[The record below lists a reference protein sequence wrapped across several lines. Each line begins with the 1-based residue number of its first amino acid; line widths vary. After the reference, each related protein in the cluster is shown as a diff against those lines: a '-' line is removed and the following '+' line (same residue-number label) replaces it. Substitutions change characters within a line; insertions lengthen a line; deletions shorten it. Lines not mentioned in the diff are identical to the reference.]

1 MRQSIGY
8 PTMLGIII
16 TFIIITFAFL
26 SATLS
31 YMKGF
36 KVNSQVTGILEK
48 YEGYNEFSKA
58 EISKNL
64 NNLGYIKGT
73 PNCKNQDGYEPAVDY
88 SGHDI
93 CIYEQ
98 KDATVGNYFKYKII
112 TYIYMDVPIIA
123 QRIKLPVVSYS
134 ERIYYFNT

>member
-16 TFIIITFAFL
+16 TFIVITFAFL

-48 YEGYNEFSKA
+48 YEGYNSLSEA
-58 EISKNL
+58 GIKNAL
-64 NNLGYIKGT
+64 DTLGYRKGT
-73 PNCKNQDGYEPAVDY
+73 SNCKDQEGYKSMNY

-98 KDATVGNYFKYKII
+98 ENATAGDYFKYKII
-112 TYIYMDVPIIA
+112 TYIYMDVPVIG

>member
-1 MRQSIGY
+1 MRQSMGY

-16 TFIIITFAFL
+16 TFIVITFAFL

-48 YEGYNEFSKA
+48 YEGYNSLSETG
-58 EISKNL
+58 IKNAL
-64 NNLGYIKGT
+64 NTLGYRKGT
-73 PNCKNQDGYEPAVDY
+73 SKCDAQKGYKSVNY
-88 SGHDI
+88 IGHDI

-98 KDATVGNYFKYKII
+98 ENATVGDYFKYKII
-112 TYIYMDVPIIA
+112 TYIYMDVPVIG
-123 QRIKLPVVSYS
+123 QRLKLPVTSYS
-134 ERIYYFNT
+134 ERIYYFNK